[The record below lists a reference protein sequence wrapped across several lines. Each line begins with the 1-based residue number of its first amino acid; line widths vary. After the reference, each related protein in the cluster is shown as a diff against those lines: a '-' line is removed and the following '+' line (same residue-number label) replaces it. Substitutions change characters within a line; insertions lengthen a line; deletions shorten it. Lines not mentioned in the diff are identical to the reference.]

1 MIKILFIFLLSI
13 SFLQASCKDYKLLG
27 SDNQNRVE
35 INSKDTIVWDE
46 QDGVWSVSKPI
57 NKVKL
62 TSSTCKNSGYI
73 LLNNNDITYK
83 SLLHHK
89 NYYDL
94 KKGWNYFTTP
104 KDGVDVTKTFLDA
117 EFVYVY
123 DKRSRAWAGYSPK
136 DTLMKKIKQTRIL
149 ELKYIEPN
157 RGFYVL
163 SSKAMRVAIS
173 SKVANEQCQ
182 KIMKNKNYDII
193 YDSGIDKAFSY
204 NGIKSV
210 ALASRYFSHNR
221 KNIYNDSRIII
232 IVPKLKKLS
241 TNKTPKKYGPAIPK
255 MMIHFNEAYQEQQFY
270 AYDFLNESCHM
281 GYFPSKR
288 KPPAPTMKKLK

>member
-1 MIKILFIFLLSI
+1 LSGLIIVLTSFLNADSCYLLGGNNSNSSGVIKI
-13 SFLQASCKDYKLLG
+13 
-27 SDNQNRVE
+27 
-35 INSKDTIVWDE
+35 
-46 QDGVWSVSKPI
+46 
-57 NKVKL
+57 
-62 TSSTCKNSGYI
+62 KNSIFWFYKDGRWIVSPPQESIDLSKLECNSRDYI
-73 LLNNNDITYK
+73 LINDEMISYTTP
-83 SLLHHK
+83 S
-89 NYYDL
+89 YDKEFYSI